1 MITDAFTKAIDEKD
15 ILGLRIM
22 MKDSLLIDPSFKEFD
37 EMEKLVKNID
47 GMYDKHDGR
56 ELIKDKSKWDE
67 DYLDL
72 EMVRLIDN
80 FSHERID
87 LVKNMVRHHY
97 PQYSKQSNAEE
108 KAKEIKDKAQKIQQ
122 ESIIK
127 RILEGIKAFGRLFIK
142 ALAYIKNGLISV
154 KNGIIKAVQNIDRKR
169 IDQGFRNLN
178 DKDISLVMS
187 NYIETEYLVRTFGRD
202 AFKTIEEDFN
212 KDIDS
217 ILSHSEIRD
226 DYIDWLNLG
235 ISDINSDSRRANMF
249 YRYFRI
255 LGESMHDRS
264 VYNDCFDGF
273 RLKDTNKLMKII
285 FDKLLKQDIK
295 RNCVYSF
302 DLVTDT
308 ENLLKHFGMDY
319 EDIGKVMNKY
329 IDELDKVGDRIK
341 TKYNSIKNKYGELSN
356 DHISLINTIFKNTS
370 DLIATNLTLAS
381 KILGIYSNY
390 KINATAKISKKLL
403 ELANLAY
410 KNPDSIE
417 KNAEYVIDIEIPYA
431 NSMNESSIFDF
442 DFYTAGN
449 IFQEVAFI

>member
-1 MITDAFTKAIDEKD
+1 MAITNEFKEAAKSGN
-15 ILGLRIM
+15 ILRLRIM
-22 MKDSLLIDPSFKEFD
+22 MKDSLLVDKSFKQFD
-37 EMEKLVKNID
+37 EMETFVKDID
-47 GMYDKHDGR
+47 GLYDEHDG
-56 ELIKDKSKWDE
+56 EDLSTDKSLWTI
-67 DYLDL
+67 DYMNTK
-72 EMVRLIDN
+72 MVEIVNN
-80 FSHERID
+80 FSHERINH
-87 LVKNMVRHHY
+87 LKAIVRHLY
-97 PQYSKQSNAEE
+97 PSHQKST
-108 KAKEIKDKAQKIQQ
+108 ITDKAQKIQQ

-127 RILEGIKAFGRLFIK
+127 RILEGIKAFGHMIIK

-154 KNGIIKAVQNIDRKR
+154 KNNIIKAVQNIDRKR

-178 DKDISLVMS
+178 DKNISLVMS

-273 RLKDTNKLMKII
+273 RLKDANKLMKII

-308 ENLLKHFGMDY
+308 ENLLKHIGMDY

-370 DLIATNLTLAS
+370 DLIASNLTLAS

-410 KNPDSIE
+410 KKPDSIE

-449 IFQEVAFI
+449 VFQEVVFI